1 MGSEEE
7 TDSDKSDNLERFILG
22 HNRAVAWWARALE
35 QGKEL
40 RNCLQESQHDVS

>member
-7 TDSDKSDNLERFILG
+7 TDSDESDNLERFTLG
-22 HNRAVAWWARALE
+22 HSRVVAWWARALE

-40 RNCLQESQHDVS
+40 RNYLQEF